1 MLSQIVELR
10 NGENGVHI
18 RHMHI
23 LTEMLLEQLVQK
35 TDHYK
40 LKWSDQL
47 VIKTASALHDIGKI
61 GISEKVLNKKEPLT
75 EREKELV
82 QAHTLLGASMLEIW
96 IHIKRMSW

>member
-1 MLSQIVELR
+1 
-10 NGENGVHI
+10 
-18 RHMHI
+18 MHI

-61 GISEKVLNKKEPLT
+61 GISEKVLNKKS
-75 EREKELV
+75 R
-82 QAHTLLGASMLEIW
+82 
-96 IHIKRMSW
+96 